1 MAQKFV
7 WKGSRRQLLSGSAT
21 ASLGLAGLA
30 LVGCGDD
37 DDSSKS
43 TATSVPGGGTTASSS
58 PTSAAPFKLT
68 KDITLGFMSS
78 FTGPLAPIYAP
89 FANSA
94 KTAIAEIN
102 ESGGI
107 AGVKVSMIEADD
119 QSNPANVPAA
129 ALGLVDKKVN
139 FCLGP
144 VGSNAISASPALNQ
158 AKIVQFGYSDNAK
171 LADPKQ
177 FPYSFRYVWS
187 PEQSAKFIVDYYKKQ
202 GWDKIAILAENTV
215 FGQTDFAATEA
226 YMKTQNMKPTVS
238 EFFPSATSDFV
249 QLLKKVKDAGSQA
262 IVWWT
267 QGGPEGTSVLLSM
280 ESISFRMPIGGI
292 GLFYPGGGKISQ
304 EILNQAYGFGY
315 KRQSY
320 SDTEKTAPKVIEL
333 RDNIKKRF
341 GAESL
346 GFTGIAVSPFYDMVY
361 HLKAAIEG
369 SKSVESDVI
378 VKWMEKNPYDG
389 VLANYNAITD
399 KDHTVI
405 DVNQITLTTIGSFD
419 PANVPFQR
427 RAPGL

>member
-1 MAQKFV
+1 LA
-7 WKGSRRQLLSGSAT
+7 GGAT
-21 ASLGLAGLA
+21 AGLGLAGLA

-37 DDSSKS
+37 DDNSKT
-43 TATSVPGGGTTASSS
+43 TATSPSGAGTTPSSS
-58 PTSAAPFKLT
+58 AGTAAPFKLT

-107 AGVKVSMIEADD
+107 AGVKISMIEADD
-119 QSNPANVPAA
+119 ASNPANVPAA

-158 AKIVQFGYSDNAK
+158 AKIVQFGYSDNGK

-187 PEQSAKFIVDYYKKQ
+187 PEQSAKLIVDYYKKQ
-202 GWDKIAILAENTV
+202 GWEKIAILAENTV
-215 FGQTDFAATEA
+215 FGQTDTAATEA
-226 YMKTQNMKPTVS
+226 YMKSLNMKPTVS
-238 EFFPSATSDFV
+238 EFFPSGTSDFV
-249 QLLKKVKDAGSQA
+249 ALLKKAKDAGSQA
-262 IVWWT
+262 IIWWT
-267 QGGPEGTSVLLSM
+267 QGGPEGTSVLLSA

-292 GLFYPGGGKISQ
+292 GLFYPGGGKISP
-304 EILNQAYGFGY
+304 EILNQAFGFQW
-315 KRQSY
+315 KRTTYTDS
-320 SDTEKTAPKVIEL
+320 EKVPQKTIAL
-333 RDNIKKRF
+333 RDAIKTRF
-341 GAESL
+341 GADSL

-369 SKSVESDVI
+369 AKSVESDAVI
-378 VKWMEKNPYDG
+378 KWLEKNPYDG
-389 VLANYNAITD
+389 VLAKYSAVTD
-399 KDHTVI
+399 KDHSVT
-405 DVNQITLTTIGSFD
+405 DVDQITLGVIGSFD
-419 PANVPFQR
+419 PANVPFQH